1 MRSDP
6 AAGQAER
13 SDSELVDAVRAGELT
28 AFDALVTRHA
38 RRAFSVAYRV
48 MGKPED
54 AEDLVQ
60 DAFIAALVKID
71 TFDATRSFEAWFYRI
86 LVNRGLDLRKA
97 RTRRQADEIP
107 ECSASSGPSPL
118 ELLEKSELQED
129 LARALAGLPPS
140 QRLVFQLYDLEGFS
154 GPEIAEM
161 LELPD
166 GTARWHL
173 HQARRALRDAL
184 SHHSRGVS

>member
-1 MRSDP
+1 MRSEP
-6 AAGQAER
+6 ATGQAER
-13 SDSELVDAVRAGELT
+13 SDSELVDAVMAGDHS

-48 MGKPED
+48 MGSTED

-71 TFDATRSFEAWFYRI
+71 SFDASRSFAAWFYRI

-97 RTRRQADEIP
+97 RTRRQVEEIP
-107 ECSASSGPSPL
+107 ECCAASNPSPL
-118 ELLEKSELQED
+118 DALETSELQED
-129 LARALAGLPPS
+129 LARALARLPPS

-161 LELPD
+161 LDLPD
-166 GTARWHL
+166 GTARWQL